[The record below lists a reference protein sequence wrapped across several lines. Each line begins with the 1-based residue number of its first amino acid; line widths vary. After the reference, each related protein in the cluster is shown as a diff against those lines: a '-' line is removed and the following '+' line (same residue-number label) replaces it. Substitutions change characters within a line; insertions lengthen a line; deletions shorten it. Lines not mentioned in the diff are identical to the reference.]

1 MKIKTTDGRTV
12 EARSGMRIKL
22 VVPFRD
28 GSDTGRYGGI
38 RRVREADNLI
48 DVEIGLGGSGGS
60 RSAFF
65 DVTPDE
71 IRADE

>member
-1 MKIKTTDGRTV
+1 MKIKSTDGREV
-12 EARSGMRIKL
+12 EAKPGLRIKL
-22 VVPFRD
+22 VTPIRD
-28 GSDTGRYGGI
+28 GSDIGRYGGI

-48 DVEIGLGGSGGS
+48 DVEIGIGGSGGS

-65 DVTPDE
+65 QVTPSE